1 MIDKVFYGLYYNK
14 SVGYGTASKNKG
26 DGGDVHSLYTSCRCT
41 VVQGSNNECRGDSD
55 VLSPFVG
62 VIKESQVGSLL
73 FDRYQLCAGNV
84 VYKPFGYGKSRE
96 GIFFARYCPLRLLLF
111 GKLRFIYV
119 YLR

>member
-1 MIDKVFYGLYYNK
+1 MM
-14 SVGYGTASKNKG
+14 AMM
-26 DGGDVHSLYTSCRCT
+26 CT
-41 VVQGSNNECRGDSD
+41 LFTLSAVAQSYKEVTMSAVGDSD
-55 VLSPFVG
+55 VLSSFVG

-73 FDRYQLCAGNV
+73 FDRYQLCAGDV

-111 GKLRFIYV
+111 GKLGFVYV

>member
-1 MIDKVFYGLYYNK
+1 M
-14 SVGYGTASKNKG
+14 AMMAMM
-26 DGGDVHSLYTSCRCT
+26 CT
-41 VVQGSNNECRGDSD
+41 LFTLSAVAQSYKEVTMSAVGDSD
-55 VLSPFVG
+55 VLSSFVG

-73 FDRYQLCAGNV
+73 FDRYQLCAGDV

-111 GKLRFIYV
+111 GKLGFVYV

>member
-1 MIDKVFYGLYYNK
+1 MVQLLKIKVMA
-14 SVGYGTASKNKG
+14 VM
-26 DGGDVHSLYTSCRCT
+26 CT
-41 VVQGSNNECRGDSD
+41 LFTLPAVAQSYKEVTMSAVGDSD

-73 FDRYQLCAGNV
+73 FERYQLCAGDV

-111 GKLRFIYV
+111 GKLGFVYV

>member
-1 MIDKVFYGLYYNK
+1 MMAVM
-14 SVGYGTASKNKG
+14 
-26 DGGDVHSLYTSCRCT
+26 CT
-41 VVQGSNNECRGDSD
+41 LFTLSAVAQSYKEVTMSAVGDSD

-62 VIKESQVGSLL
+62 VIKEFQVGSLL
-73 FDRYQLCAGNV
+73 FERYQLCAGDV

-111 GKLRFIYV
+111 GKLGFVYV